1 MKNKI
6 AVIGA
11 GSMGGAI
18 ARGAVSAGFCSAEE
32 IVCTARGAT
41 TLEKLAAAVP
51 GIGVSADNRAAAES
65 AEIVVLAVKPWIADA
80 VLEEIRGA
88 FAAGTRT
95 LVSVVA
101 GLPLARLRAA
111 AGTPET
117 PVFVAIPNTA
127 AAVAQSMTFIASDG
141 APEAAAR
148 RVEALFSALGKAVFV
163 PEAQLAAGT
172 ALASCGIAFAMRYV
186 RASMQGGVELGLSAA
201 LAREAALQTLKGA
214 AELLAA
220 TGEHPESAVDKV
232 TTPGGLTIRGLNAME
247 ESGFSAAVV
256 RGLRAC
262 CSR

>member
-32 IVCTARGAT
+32 IVCTARGAP
-41 TLEKLAAAVP
+41 TLEKLAATVP
-51 GIGVSADNRAAAES
+51 GIGVSADNLAAAES
-65 AEIVVLAVKPWIADA
+65 AEIVVLAVKPWVADA
-80 VLEEIRGA
+80 VLAEIRGA

-95 LVSVVA
+95 LV
-101 GLPLARLRAA
+101 
-111 AGTPET
+111 TPET

-141 APEAAAR
+141 APEVAAR

-256 RGLRAC
+256 RGLVRGLRAC